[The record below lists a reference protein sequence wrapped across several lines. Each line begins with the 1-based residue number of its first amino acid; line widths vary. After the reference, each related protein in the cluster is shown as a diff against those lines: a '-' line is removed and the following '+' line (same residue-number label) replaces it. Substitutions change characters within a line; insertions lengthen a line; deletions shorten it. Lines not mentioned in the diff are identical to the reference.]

1 MAIGGRRARQQETT
15 NWLVGSALL
24 LITAA
29 IVATVAFYLTK
40 TPEALDESTMC
51 PADGAG
57 GHYVLLVDATD
68 PLNFVQRQAFEIVV
82 RDLVEKRVP
91 EGALLS
97 VFALGEDFS
106 ATAKPLVELCNPG
119 SGAGKSEL
127 TSNVR
132 RLKQRY
138 EERFIT
144 PLMEKTK
151 ALADAFPAK
160 HSPIL
165 EMLQMVGLNGFRR
178 HSTAGE
184 HRLIIMSDMLH
195 NTPSFSMYKGEVS
208 YAPFSQTDYG
218 RRVLA
223 DLDGV
228 EVELHYLM
236 NAPQLQTKRQL
247 LFWEEYFAACGAR
260 IVLVRPLEG

>member
-1 MAIGGRRARQQETT
+1 MASRGRRARQQEKT
-15 NWLVGSALL
+15 NWLIGSFLL
-24 LITAA
+24 LMTAA
-29 IVATVAFYLTK
+29 VVVAVSFYLMK
-40 TPEALDESTMC
+40 APDAVDELTLC
-51 PADGAG
+51 PADGARE
-57 GHYVLLVDATD
+57 HYVLLVDATN
-68 PLNFVQRQAFEIVV
+68 PLNFVQRQAFAIIT
-82 RDLVEKRVP
+82 RDLVENRVP

-119 SGAGKSEL
+119 SGTGKSEL

-138 EERFIT
+138 EAQFIA
-144 PLMEKTK
+144 PLMEKTE
-151 ALADAFPAK
+151 ALANAVPAK

-178 HSTAGE
+178 HSIAGKR
-184 HRLIIMSDMLH
+184 RLIIMSDMLH
-195 NTPSFSMYKGEVS
+195 NTPSFSMYKAEFS
-208 YAPFSQTDYG
+208 YGPFSQTDYG
-218 RRVLA
+218 RRVVA

-236 NAPQLQTKRQL
+236 NSPQLQTKRQL
-247 LFWEEYFAACGAR
+247 LFWEEYFSASGAR